1 MASEYTTKER
11 MRLAEKL
18 TRVLRALSV
27 IMILAGWTLS
37 GVSPAHAQGTSGTVI
52 LLDFNGA
59 VTPILEDYLRG
70 AIEDATAQDAQA
82 VVLELDTPGGSVDVT
97 KSINQ
102 MILASPV
109 PVIVY
114 VAPSGAQAGSAGT
127 FITLAAH
134 VAAMAPGTSIGAAS
148 PVGSSGEDIDETLA
162 AKATNI
168 LSADI
173 ENLATRRGEA
183 AVEWALAAVTEARA
197 ATAAQALELGVIDFI
212 AADVTDLLNQVD
224 GFTVTMQGG
233 ETRTLQTT
241 NAVVIEEEMGWVQ
254 RFLNFITN
262 PTIATLLIT
271 LGTAGLLAE
280 VWNPGTWVPG
290 VIGGISLLLGLYALG
305 QLDANFAGLAL
316 MGLGLGLFIAEAFT
330 PTFGALL
337 VAGIIAFGLG
347 ALLLFNDTGYR
358 VPWEAIAPLTIGF
371 AAFAFFITAKALA
384 AQRRPARVGEESLI
398 GMTGYAKEELLSGLP
413 GSVFVNGEWWSA
425 MLDTGT
431 VKAGEPVKIVERRGI
446 TLLVTRA

>member
-1 MASEYTTKER
+1 MAGQVRRRGRRSI
-11 MRLAEKL
+11 AEKV
-18 TRVLRALSV
+18 TIALRALSV
-27 IMILAGWTLS
+27 VMIMVGWTLT
-37 GVSPAHAQGTSGTVI
+37 GVSPAQAQSASNTVI
-52 LLDFNGA
+52 LIDFNGA
-59 VTPILEDYLRG
+59 VTPVLEDYLRS

-148 PVGSSGEDIDETLA
+148 PVGSSGEEIDETLA
-162 AKATNI
+162 AKVTNI

-173 ENLATRRGEA
+173 ENLATRRGDA

-197 ATAAQALELGVIDFI
+197 ATAAQALTLGVIDFV
-212 AADVTDLLNQVD
+212 AFDVTDLLNQAN

-233 ETRTLQTT
+233 ETRTLQTA
-241 NAVVIEEEMGWVQ
+241 NAVVIEEEMTWVQ

-262 PTIATLLIT
+262 PTVATLLIT

-358 VPWEAIAPLTIGF
+358 VPWEAIVPLAVGF
-371 AAFAFFITAKALA
+371 GGFAFFISAKALA
-384 AQRRPARVGEESLI
+384 AQRRPAVVGEESLI

-413 GSVFVNGEWWSA
+413 GSVFVNGEWWNA
-425 MLDTGT
+425 TLDTGS
-431 VKAGEPVKIVERRGI
+431 VKAGDAVKIVERRGI
-446 TLLVTRA
+446 NLLVTRA

>member
-1 MASEYTTKER
+1 MAGRFRYKTKTG
-11 MRLAEKL
+11 LAEKATHL
-18 TRVLRALSV
+18 LRALS
-27 IMILAGWTLS
+27 ILMMLAGWVLTS
-37 GVSPAHAQGTSGTVI
+37 VSPASAQGASGTVI
-52 LLDFNGA
+52 VLNFDGA

-148 PVGSSGEDIDETLA
+148 PVGSSGEDIDATLA

-173 ENLATRRGEA
+173 ENLATRRGDA
-183 AVEWALAAVTEARA
+183 AVEWAIAAVSEARA
-197 ATAAQALELGVIDFI
+197 ATAVQALALGVIDFI
-212 AADVTDLLNQVD
+212 AVDVPDLLNQVD

-233 ETRTLQTT
+233 ATRTLQTA
-241 NAVVIEEEMGWVQ
+241 NVLVIEEEMGWIQ

-262 PTIATLLIT
+262 PTVATLLIT

-280 VWNPGTWVPG
+280 VWNPGTWIPG

-316 MGLGLGLFIAEAFT
+316 MGLGLGLFVAEAFT

-358 VPWEAIAPLTIGF
+358 VPWEAIVPLTVGL
-371 AAFAFFITAKALA
+371 AGFAFFITGKALA
-384 AQRRPARVGEESLI
+384 AQRKPARVGDESLI

-413 GSVFVNGEWWSA
+413 GSIFVNGEWWTA
-425 MLDTGT
+425 MLDTGS
-431 VKAGEPVKIVERRGI
+431 VEAGEPVRVVERRGI

>member
-1 MASEYTTKER
+1 MFGKTLHGI
-11 MRLAEKL
+11 RL
-18 TRVLRALSV
+18 LSV
-27 IMILAGWTLS
+27 FMIVAGWLLMC
-37 GVSPAHAQGTSGTVI
+37 VSPAQAQLALPGRAQQGPVYLIT
-52 LLDFNGA
+52 FKGA
-59 VTPILEDYLRG
+59 ITPVLADYLG
-70 AIEDATAQDAQA
+70 STISTAIANNAEA
-82 VVLELDTPGGSVDVT
+82 VVLQLDTPGGSVDVT
-97 KSINQ
+97 KTINQ
-102 MILASPV
+102 LILGSPV

-148 PVGSSGEDIDETLA
+148 PVDSSGQDIGETLA

-173 ENLATRRGEA
+173 ENLATRRGDA
-183 AVEWALAAVTEARA
+183 AVEWAIAAVTEARA

-212 AADVTDLLNQVD
+212 AENVDVLLQRADGMSISMQD
-224 GFTVTMQGG
+224 GN
-233 ETRTLQTT
+233 TRTLHTAGAT
-241 NAVVIEEEMGWVQ
+241 VVEEQMGLVQ

-316 MGLGLGLFIAEAFT
+316 MGIGLALFIAEAFT
-330 PTFGALL
+330 PSFGALL
-337 VAGIIAFGLG
+337 VAGLIAFGLG

-358 VPWEAIAPLTIGF
+358 VPWEAIVPTAVALG
-371 AAFAFFITAKALA
+371 AFTFFISAKGLA
-384 AQRRPARVGEESLI
+384 AQRAPSPVGAASLI

-413 GSVFVNGEWWSA
+413 GSVFVNGEWWTA
-425 MLDTGT
+425 TLDAGS
-431 VKAGEPVKIVERRGI
+431 VQAGESVRVVGRRGI
-446 TLLVTRA
+446 NLIVTRE

>member
-1 MASEYTTKER
+1 
-11 MRLAEKL
+11 MRI
-18 TRVLRALSV
+18 LS
-27 IMILAGWTLS
+27 ILMILSGWLLMSAAPAQAQLS
-37 GVSPAHAQGTSGTVI
+37 LPGRNQSGPVYLI
-52 LLDFNGA
+52 AFRGA
-59 VTPILEDYLRG
+59 VTPVLADYLG
-70 AIEDATAQDAQA
+70 SAISTAIANNAEA
-82 VVLELDTPGGSVDVT
+82 VVLQLDTPGGSTDVT
-97 KSINQ
+97 KTINQ
-102 MILASPV
+102 LILGSPI

-148 PVGSSGEDIDETLA
+148 PVDASGADIGETMA

-173 ENLATRRGEA
+173 ENLASRRGDA
-183 AVEWALAAVTEARA
+183 AVEWAIAAVTEARA
-197 ATAAQALELGVIDFI
+197 ATAAQALQLGVIDFI
-212 AADVTDLLNQVD
+212 AENVDVLLQRTD
-224 GFTVTMQGG
+224 GFTVAMQDGSS
-233 ETRTLQTT
+233 RTLQTAGAT
-241 NAVVIEEEMGWVQ
+241 VIEEQMGAIQ

-271 LGTAGLLAE
+271 VGTAGLLAE

-290 VIGGISLLLGLYALG
+290 VIGGVCLLLGLYALG

-316 MGLGLGLFIAEAFT
+316 MGIGLALFIAEAFT
-330 PTFGALL
+330 PSFGALL

-358 VPWEAIAPLTIGF
+358 VPWEAIVPTAIAM
-371 AAFAFFITAKALA
+371 AAFVFFVSAKGLA
-384 AQRRPARVGEESLI
+384 AQRRPSPVGASSLI

-413 GSVFVNGEWWSA
+413 GSVFVNGEWWTA
-425 MLDTGT
+425 TLDTGK
-431 VKAGEPVKIVERRGI
+431 VGAGESVRVIDRRGI
-446 TLLVTRA
+446 MLIVTRE